1 MVRGST
7 FTADQKPRMLII
19 SMASFF
25 IAVAVLMALLFL
37 PGAGDAAS
45 RGREA
50 MRERFRVAFR
60 RRIDLPTGMGPVVL
74 ARLLMAMSHIRQAV
88 LRHRWAVVAAT
99 VLVVMPP
106 VVTLVLRR
114 TVTLDGYHEA
124 AVEMD
129 NTRVMSLLRGE
140 RLAPPF
146 PLPQDIFIA
155 ADNDVIGMSSPFNLV
170 PEKMASADR
179 RWALIDA
186 DMQQRVLAVFGA
198 MRERGYEM
206 ALVEGYRSE
215 ARQAE
220 LLRSGHATRAEP
232 GQSCH
237 QHGLAV
243 DAAILRDGRL
253 QWDMSD
259 TWIREGYFLYGELAE
274 QAGLAWGGR
283 WQGLKDYVHVESAVP
298 CRVKRRQA

>member
-25 IAVAVLMALLFL
+25 IAVALLMGLLFL
-37 PGAGDAAS
+37 PGAWDAAI
-45 RGREA
+45 RVRET
-50 MRERFRVAFR
+50 MRERVRHAFR
-60 RRIDLPTGMGPVVL
+60 WRIDLPKDMRAATMT
-74 ARLLMAMSHIRQAV
+74 RLLLGMSHIRQTV
-88 LRHRWAVVAAT
+88 VRHRWAVVAAT
-99 VLVVMPP
+99 VLVVAPP
-106 VVTLVLRR
+106 VANLVLRR

-124 AVEMD
+124 AVETD
-129 NTRVMSLLRGE
+129 NTRLMSLLRGE

-155 ADNDVIGMSSPFNLV
+155 ADSDASGMVSPFNLV

-220 LLRSGHATRAEP
+220 LFRSGYATRAEP
-232 GQSCH
+232 GKSCH

-259 TWIREGYFLYGELAE
+259 AWIRDGYFLYGELAE

-283 WQGLKDYVHVESAVP
+283 WQGLKDYVHVESAAT
-298 CRVKRRQA
+298 CLAKRRQT